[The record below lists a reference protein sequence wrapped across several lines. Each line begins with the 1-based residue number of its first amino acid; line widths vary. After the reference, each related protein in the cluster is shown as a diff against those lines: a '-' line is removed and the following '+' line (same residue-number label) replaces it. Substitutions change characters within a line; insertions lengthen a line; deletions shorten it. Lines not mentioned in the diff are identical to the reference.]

1 MQKPIE
7 FLDLHHL
14 RVGDWDFHCEF
25 PQRVRP
31 DDHLPVMKPR
41 SSVEQYVVLC
51 AAEQPKVIFE
61 LGIRGGGSTALI
73 NELAEPSKLIAIEIN
88 PQPVK
93 ILDDYI
99 GQTGAANRVRPCY
112 GVDQSDRARLA
123 EIVSTELEGRLIDL
137 VIDDASHRLA
147 ETRSS
152 FESLFPHV
160 RTGGL
165 FVIEDWQRDHT
176 LADTIVELV
185 ERDESGRLATEMK
198 IQADAAAARGVVR
211 SRPLS
216 DLAIELLLARASI
229 GDAISELVIGTDWI
243 VVRRGPTPLDP
254 ATFRV
259 ADLYRDH
266 FKQLNRDGE

>member
-1 MQKPIE
+1 
-7 FLDLHHL
+7 
-14 RVGDWDFHCEF
+14 
-25 PQRVRP
+25 
-31 DDHLPVMKPR
+31 MKPR
-41 SSVEQYVVLC
+41 SSVEQYVTLC

-61 LGIRGGGSTALI
+61 LGIRGGGSTALL
-73 NELAEPSKLIAIEIN
+73 NELAEPSKLIAIEID
-88 PQPVK
+88 PRPVK
-93 ILDDYI
+93 MLDDYI
-99 GQTGAANRVRPCY
+99 ARTGAADRVRACY

-123 EIVSTELEGRLIDL
+123 EIVATELGGTLIDL

-165 FVIEDWQRDHT
+165 FVIEDWQCGHT
-176 LADTIVELV
+176 LADSIVELV

-198 IQADAAAARGVVR
+198 SQGDAAAGRGVVR
-211 SRPLS
+211 TRPLS
-216 DLAIELLLARASI
+216 DLAIELLLVRATI
-229 GDAISELVIGTDWI
+229 GDAVSELVIGADW
-243 VVRRGPTPLDP
+243 VMVRRGHTPLDP

-266 FKQLNRDGE
+266 FNQLNRDDE